1 MHFEVLAGKIL
12 HMGGLYVRNQH
23 WSFCLWMCCMGR
35 LLKDSYQ
42 QIDRQV
48 KSSLSTLIMAQSSCF
63 LDSLTLLYL
72 LSNRPWSNQESSRM
86 DKSLCEA
93 GGLLPGDW
101 LVSEL
106 NVISCQGRE
115 KVNLFYKK
123 MSLYLFFTVS
133 SISKI

>member
-1 MHFEVLAGKIL
+1 MD
-12 HMGGLYVRNQH
+12 
-23 WSFCLWMCCMGR
+23 R